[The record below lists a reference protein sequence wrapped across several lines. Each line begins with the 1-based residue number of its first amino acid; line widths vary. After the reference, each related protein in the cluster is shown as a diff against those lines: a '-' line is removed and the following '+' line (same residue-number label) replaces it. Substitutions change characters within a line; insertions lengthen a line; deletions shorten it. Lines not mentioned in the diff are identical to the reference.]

1 MPAANGRPPVGGRAQ
16 GVMLEVDQ
24 RSDEQF
30 RTPLSGT
37 TTAEQRGK
45 GRTQLGEG
53 RPGISDKKQEAT
65 ASIETKVQDD
75 LERAMEREMVRIRS
89 RNFGEEWQR

>member
-1 MPAANGRPPVGGRAQ
+1 MGPPQQNNVEKEEHNW
-16 GVMLEVDQ
+16 VKE
-24 RSDEQF
+24 
-30 RTPLSGT
+30 
-37 TTAEQRGK
+37 
-45 GRTQLGEG
+45 

-75 LERAMEREMVRIRS
+75 LERAMEKEMVRIRS